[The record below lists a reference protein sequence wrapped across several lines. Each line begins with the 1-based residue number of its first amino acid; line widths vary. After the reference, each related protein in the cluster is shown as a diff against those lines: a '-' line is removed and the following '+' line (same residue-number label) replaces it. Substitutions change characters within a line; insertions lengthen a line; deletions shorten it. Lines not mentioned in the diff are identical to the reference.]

1 MLTERLREEEPPAQ
15 LTEHE
20 PQRVHS
26 PTTQSIVAIVGV
38 CVVGLAVGAFV
49 VGVGVVGVA
58 VVGAYVGADVLDTK
72 VNVVASVPSVP
83 STAKMPSAANIRTLA
98 TCPLPAPDAAVH
110 FAEVWEDQDVVR
122 HAVSPMK
129 EEAVA
134 SERIKLTPLNVTR
147 DPPAAMM
154 FRSTGYAELTTGAGT
169 ARAWITAMPSAKR
182 DV

>member
-1 MLTERLREEEPPAQ
+1 VLTERLREEEPPAQ

-20 PQRVHS
+20 PQRAHS

-38 CVVGLAVGAFV
+38 WVVGLAVGALV
-49 VGVGVVGVA
+49 VGVWVVGVA
-58 VVGAYVGADVLDTK
+58 VVGAYVGADVLSTK
-72 VNVVASVPSVP
+72 VNVAAASVPCA
-83 STAKMPSAANIRTLA
+83 AKIRRLA
-98 TCPLPAPDAAVH
+98 TCPLPALPDAAVH

-122 HAVSPMK
+122 HTVSPMK

-134 SERIKLTPLNVTR
+134 SKRIKLTPLNVTR

-154 FRSTGYAELTTGAGT
+154 VRSTGYAELTTGAGT
-169 ARAWITAMPSAKR
+169 ALEWITAMPSAKR

>member
-1 MLTERLREEEPPAQ
+1 
-15 LTEHE
+15 
-20 PQRVHS
+20 
-26 PTTQSIVAIVGV
+26 
-38 CVVGLAVGAFV
+38 
-49 VGVGVVGVA
+49 VA
-58 VVGAYVGADVLDTK
+58 VVGAYVGADVLSTK
-72 VNVVASVPSVP
+72 VNVAASVPSA
-83 STAKMPSAANIRTLA
+83 AKIRRLA
-98 TCPLPAPDAAVH
+98 KCPLPALPDAAVH

-122 HAVSPMK
+122 HTAAPMK

-134 SERIKLTPLNVTR
+134 SKRIKLTPLTVTR